1 MRFASP
7 GARVEHVWEK
17 ARELKHH
24 ASCIMSGMPQ
34 NSPISVDRYA
44 KVRTVGS
51 RGFSEGARERIPR
64 LTFNSVTTFLA
75 LQNLSIVSPKV
86 QVA

>member
-17 ARELKHH
+17 ARKLKHH

-34 NSPISVDRYA
+34 NSPISVDRNA
-44 KVRTVGS
+44 KVGS

-75 LQNLSIVSPKV
+75 DSTLSVVSPKV

>member
-1 MRFASP
+1 
-7 GARVEHVWEK
+7 
-17 ARELKHH
+17 
-24 ASCIMSGMPQ
+24 MPQ

-51 RGFSEGARERIPR
+51 RGFSEGTRERIPR

-75 LQNLSIVSPKV
+75 DSTVSVVSPKV
-86 QVA
+86 